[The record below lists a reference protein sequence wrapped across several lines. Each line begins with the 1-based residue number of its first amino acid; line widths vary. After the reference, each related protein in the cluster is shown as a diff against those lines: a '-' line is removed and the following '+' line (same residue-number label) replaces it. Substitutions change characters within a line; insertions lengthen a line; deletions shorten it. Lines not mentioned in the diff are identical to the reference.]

1 MNANGSGKPAE
12 KRRKHWWYGSTFRTR
27 IIILF
32 VLVLYGTVG
41 ALGSFVFYGWFQEM
55 RHAISQTASWQA
67 DEVSRRLDGYLDIP
81 GHLVEVH
88 HDLIETGVVNIAD
101 PATRERFFASALR
114 THQGSSVL
122 SFSVGFE
129 TGEYYGARWNP
140 RGEVEAYRNDASTGG
155 ASWYYAVNP
164 DGTAAEK
171 VMEAGL
177 FDPRARDWYLVARQT
192 NGLVHSPIYSHFVTR
207 DLAISAAR
215 QLVDVSAGLDG
226 VLAAHITLG
235 QISAQL
241 AEASVETGTRTLV
254 VERQT
259 GLLVA
264 NTLNTENAVP
274 DGAGGLARRPLTE
287 EIHAGFTQVYRAHV
301 TDGVTVDRMR
311 DDAGLNTVLVTAYR
325 RPGIDWL
332 ILTAVPEA
340 MFTRAPYLRLGIAAL
355 SVLLLLAGASV
366 LFIRMANRYLRPVR
380 DLIQASADFSA
391 GDLARRAPVARHDEI
406 GEMAHAF
413 NGMADTISAQVT
425 NLEEQV
431 RARTRAW
438 EAANRTLEESE
449 DRLRL
454 ILDSTAEAIYG
465 LDHHGRCTFCNA
477 SALQLLGYESE
488 AALLGR
494 NMHEAIHHRR
504 EDGTPFNEMDCP
516 ITRAFLDKVGVHVPE
531 DVFWRADGTAIE
543 VAYHA
548 YPQQRD
554 GEVVGVVVSFI
565 DISQS
570 KQAQARIQYLG
581 THDALTGLFNRPA
594 FDEAMRRAE
603 REAWVPVSILFGD
616 VNGLKLTN
624 DIFGHEAGDELLRVS
639 AEILTAICREEDT
652 VARVGGDEFT
662 VLLPYTGAQGAQHLC
677 DRILEA
683 FSQRT
688 VSSIRCSI
696 SIGTATRTDAQTR
709 LEDVLKQAEE
719 NMYKAKAL
727 ERRRNDNTLI
737 GTLMETL
744 FNRAPDER
752 RHAEAVGRIS
762 VRLGQAL
769 NLSEPELRR
778 LRETARLHDIGK
790 IVLDDE
796 EIRRSELWFQDGDL
810 SAAEGPVEARQAAD
824 GADEA
829 RHARREMLQRHVLVG
844 YRILNL
850 SSDTLDLAENVL
862 AHHEHWDGTGY
873 PKGLKGEEIP
883 LAARILLMAEY
894 VADLTNGP
902 GRDRMA
908 AETLPDFFRA
918 EAGQK
923 FDPALVAVILPLL
936 EAGALA

>member
-1 MNANGSGKPAE
+1 M
-12 KRRKHWWYGSTFRTR
+12 
-27 IIILF
+27 IILF

-192 NGLVHSPIYSHFVTR
+192 NGVVHSPIYSHFVTN

-215 QLVDVSAGLDG
+215 QLVDTSAGMNG

-241 AEASVETGTRTLV
+241 SAASAETGTHTLV
-254 VERQT
+254 IERQT

-274 DGAGGLARRPLTE
+274 DGEGGLARRPLTE

-311 DDAGLNTVLVTAYR
+311 DAAGLNTVLVTAYR

-340 MFTRAPYLRLGIAAL
+340 MFTRAPYLRFGISAL

-406 GEMAHAF
+406 GEMANAF
-413 NGMADTISAQVT
+413 NGMADTISAQVS
-425 NLEEQV
+425 N
-431 RARTRAW
+431 
-438 EAANRTLEESE
+438 LEESE

-465 LDHHGRCTFCNA
+465 LDHHGCCTFCNA

-531 DVFWRADGTAIE
+531 DVFWRADGTALV

-581 THDALTGLFNRPA
+581 THDALTGLLNRPA

-762 VRLGQAL
+762 ARLGQAL

-778 LRETARLHDIGK
+778 LRETARLHGIGK

-796 EIRRSELWFQDGDL
+796 EIRRSELWFQDVDL
-810 SAAEGPVEARQAAD
+810 SAAEGLDEARQAQEGPDEARQDQDGSDAARQAAD

-850 SSDTLDLAENVL
+850 SSDTIDLAENVL

-936 EAGALA
+936 EAGALV